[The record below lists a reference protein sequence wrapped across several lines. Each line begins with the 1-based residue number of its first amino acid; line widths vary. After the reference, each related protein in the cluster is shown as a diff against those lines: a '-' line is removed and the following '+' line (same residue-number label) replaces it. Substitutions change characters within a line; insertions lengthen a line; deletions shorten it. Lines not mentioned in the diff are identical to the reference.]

1 MKLPKTSVRIESIR
15 TPVRS
20 HVANTVICRVA
31 AARISFV
38 ASSPNIF
45 SKKADPSGGS
55 FEVSVISVPP
65 STATNE

>member
-31 AARISFV
+31 ARTNLLRRIV
-38 ASSPNIF
+38 AEHLLEES
-45 SKKADPSGGS
+45 
-55 FEVSVISVPP
+55 
-65 STATNE
+65 